1 MKKHFLLFFLFFY
14 SIVIYSQSPQG
25 FNYQAIVRDYEGNIK
40 SNTGVQF
47 IFNIQTANGVSVYS
61 EIHTVITNKYGLIDL
76 VIGKGITSEDFSNI
90 NWSSTTYMLNVT
102 LDGVDLGATQLMSVP
117 YALYA
122 VSSGSSSGGG
132 GVGISSTVDN
142 GDGTFT
148 LNYTDGTSFTTTNLS
163 GKSAYQLWIDK
174 GNSGTEE
181 DFLASLEPVTLENTK
196 FLSLNGQEIVGKTVP
211 IIAGGTGAITA
222 SAARSNLGVDVAGTD
237 NSTEVTLGGTSTYLT
252 INGQQIIRGKV
263 NLSNSVMG
271 TLPISNGGTGGTT
284 AEEARTALG
293 LESAIPI
300 TLENTNYLSL
310 NGQELKGK
318 TVPLI
323 AGGTGAITA
332 SAARTNLG
340 IDIAGTDNSTN
351 VTLGGTS
358 TYLTLNGQEII
369 RGKVN
374 LSNSVIGT
382 LPISKGGTG
391 SSSAED
397 ARVALGVDAE
407 TARAISAE
415 SANSE
420 AIALNTAKETNV
432 TTDLSTTTSTT
443 TLTVVSS
450 DGNDAVI
457 PVATTSAG
465 GVMSAALF
473 DEVAANTSKSG
484 ITSAQADA
492 ITANTAKVGI
502 TTAQA
507 DAITVNTAKTGIT
520 LAQADAITTNTSK
533 IGITSTQANA
543 ILANTDK
550 ETNVTS
556 NLSTEVTTTTLTVK
570 SSDGTDAVLPV
581 AKSNAGGVMSAALFS
596 EVAANTAKTGI
607 TSAQATTIAN
617 LGTISTQDADAVNID
632 GGAIDGVTIGTNGVV
647 TQAVIDNINID
658 GATIGHTG
666 DTDLLTLASGIVT
679 VAGEV
684 SLTTLDIGGTNVT
697 ADASELNYVDGV
709 TSSIQTQLN
718 AKSATISGAATT
730 IASSD
735 LTASRAVV
743 SNGSGKVAVSDI
755 TSTELGYLDGV
766 TSSIQTQLNAKSATI
781 SGAATTIASSDLT
794 ASRAVVSNGSG
805 KVAVSDI
812 TSTEL
817 GYLDGVTSSI
827 QTQLNAKS
835 ATISGAATTIASSD
849 LTASRAVVSN
859 GSGKVAVSDITSTEL
874 GYLDGVTSSIQT
886 QLNAKSATISGAAT
900 TIASSDLT
908 ASRAVVSNGSG
919 KVAVSDITS
928 TELGYL
934 DGVTSS
940 IQTQLDAKGTNVTTD
955 LSTTTSSTTLTVA
968 SSDGDDAVL
977 PVATTSAGG
986 VMSAALFD
994 AVTANTAKTGIT
1006 SAQATTIANLGTI
1019 STQDANAVNIDG
1031 GAIDGVTIG
1040 TNGVVTQA
1048 VIDNINIDGATIGHT
1063 GDTDLLTLASGI
1075 VTVAGEVS
1083 LTTLDIGGTNV
1094 TADAGEL
1101 NIMDGSATQA
1111 TVTLAGTD
1119 GIVISDGNVM
1129 KQALVSD
1136 IATYVSSSANAATA
1150 TTATN
1155 VTITDNESTN
1165 ENNAIVFSS
1174 AGDLDGG
1181 NMGLESDGNLN
1192 YNPSSGTL
1200 TTTTFVGNI
1209 TGNVAGNVIGDVTGN
1224 IAGNA
1229 SGTAATVT
1237 SAAQSN
1243 ITSLGTLTALTVDN
1257 LGVDGNTITANSG
1270 AVNITPA
1277 AGSAIVLD
1285 GTVNVDAGVITGATS
1300 ITSTAFVG
1308 DITGNVTGNT
1318 SGTAATVTGSAQSNI
1333 TSLGTLTAL
1342 TVDNLGVDGNT
1353 ITANSGAVNITP
1365 AAGSAIVLDGT
1376 VNVDAGVIT
1385 GATSITSTAFV
1396 GDITGNVTG
1405 NTSGTA
1411 ATVTG
1416 SAQSNITSLG
1426 TLTTLTVDNVIT
1438 NGTTIGH
1445 TGDTDLLTLSS
1456 GIVTVAGEVSLTTL
1470 DIGGTNVTANA
1481 VELNIM
1487 DGVNANTTELNYVDG
1502 VTSAIQ
1508 TQLDAKASNV
1518 DGLADALVESNSIY
1532 MGYDPSS
1539 TTDAAEKNIAFGVT
1553 ALDAI
1558 TTGDNNVAIGHDA
1571 LTANNSGEKNVSV
1584 GNESLGAN
1592 TQGDRNTAVGYKAM
1606 YLNQTGERNAAFGYA
1621 SGKMGNYNAAF
1632 GAYSLTAV
1640 TGNSNTAFGYYAGA
1654 GDGSNTAITS
1664 GTNNVIVGY
1673 QAGVDDA
1680 AAANRIVIGS
1690 GTDGLED
1697 NTVTLGNGSI
1707 TNWLPTDDDE
1717 VSLGS
1722 SSKEMDNIYV
1732 DGVAYTDA
1740 IGFGTVVM
1748 ELPTSD
1754 GSANQILKTDGS
1766 GNLDWVNNTAGGSL
1780 SGLGVNATATEL
1792 NIMDGNN
1799 LAASTT
1805 IVDADRMVLNDDGT
1819 MKQVAVTDLK
1829 TYIGGVASTILTPG
1843 MIDIESY
1850 GAGSGYSKIKKG
1862 GWNRPAIQLADGSVS
1877 QIGVNIPV
1885 PSAYTPDGSQIEI
1898 KILYSTDTNSG
1909 NVIGYLSSARTAIG
1923 ENAEDG
1929 TSSGSS
1935 PFHSTAASTTANYL
1949 TESTGNNITVASG
1962 TRMIHFYFGR
1972 NGTSGSDTCT
1982 GNMHIYGIEV
1992 IW

>member
-1 MKKHFLLFFLFFY
+1 MQ
-14 SIVIYSQSPQG
+14 V
-25 FNYQAIVRDYEGNIK
+25 
-40 SNTGVQF
+40 VQP
-47 IFNIQTANGVSVYS
+47 
-61 EIHTVITNKYGLIDL
+61 L
-76 VIGKGITSEDFSNI
+76 
-90 NWSSTTYMLNVT
+90 
-102 LDGVDLGATQLMSVP
+102 QL
-117 YALYA
+117 
-122 VSSGSSSGGG
+122 
-132 GVGISSTVDN
+132 
-142 GDGTFT
+142 
-148 LNYTDGTSFTTTNLS
+148 
-163 GKSAYQLWIDK
+163 
-174 GNSGTEE
+174 
-181 DFLASLEPVTLENTK
+181 
-196 FLSLNGQEIVGKTVP
+196 
-211 IIAGGTGAITA
+211 
-222 SAARSNLGVDVAGTD
+222 
-237 NSTEVTLGGTSTYLT
+237 
-252 INGQQIIRGKV
+252 
-263 NLSNSVMG
+263 
-271 TLPISNGGTGGTT
+271 
-284 AEEARTALG
+284 
-293 LESAIPI
+293 
-300 TLENTNYLSL
+300 
-310 NGQELKGK
+310 
-318 TVPLI
+318 
-323 AGGTGAITA
+323 
-332 SAARTNLG
+332 
-340 IDIAGTDNSTN
+340 
-351 VTLGGTS
+351 
-358 TYLTLNGQEII
+358 
-369 RGKVN
+369 
-374 LSNSVIGT
+374 
-382 LPISKGGTG
+382 
-391 SSSAED
+391 
-397 ARVALGVDAE
+397 
-407 TARAISAE
+407 
-415 SANSE
+415 
-420 AIALNTAKETNV
+420 
-432 TTDLSTTTSTT
+432 
-443 TLTVVSS
+443 
-450 DGNDAVI
+450 
-457 PVATTSAG
+457 
-465 GVMSAALF
+465 
-473 DEVAANTSKSG
+473 
-484 ITSAQADA
+484 
-492 ITANTAKVGI
+492 
-502 TTAQA
+502 
-507 DAITVNTAKTGIT
+507 
-520 LAQADAITTNTSK
+520 
-533 IGITSTQANA
+533 
-543 ILANTDK
+543 
-550 ETNVTS
+550 
-556 NLSTEVTTTTLTVK
+556 
-570 SSDGTDAVLPV
+570 
-581 AKSNAGGVMSAALFS
+581 
-596 EVAANTAKTGI
+596 
-607 TSAQATTIAN
+607 
-617 LGTISTQDADAVNID
+617 QD
-632 GGAIDGVTIGTNGVV
+632 
-647 TQAVIDNINID
+647 
-658 GATIGHTG
+658 
-666 DTDLLTLASGIVT
+666 
-679 VAGEV
+679 
-684 SLTTLDIGGTNVT
+684 
-697 ADASELNYVDGV
+697 
-709 TSSIQTQLN
+709 
-718 AKSATISGAATT
+718 
-730 IASSD
+730 
-735 LTASRAVV
+735 
-743 SNGSGKVAVSDI
+743 
-755 TSTELGYLDGV
+755 
-766 TSSIQTQLNAKSATI
+766 
-781 SGAATTIASSDLT
+781 
-794 ASRAVVSNGSG
+794 
-805 KVAVSDI
+805 
-812 TSTEL
+812 
-817 GYLDGVTSSI
+817 
-827 QTQLNAKS
+827 
-835 ATISGAATTIASSD
+835 
-849 LTASRAVVSN
+849 
-859 GSGKVAVSDITSTEL
+859 
-874 GYLDGVTSSIQT
+874 
-886 QLNAKSATISGAAT
+886 
-900 TIASSDLT
+900 
-908 ASRAVVSNGSG
+908 
-919 KVAVSDITS
+919 
-928 TELGYL
+928 
-934 DGVTSS
+934 
-940 IQTQLDAKGTNVTTD
+940 
-955 LSTTTSSTTLTVA
+955 
-968 SSDGDDAVL
+968 
-977 PVATTSAGG
+977 
-986 VMSAALFD
+986 
-994 AVTANTAKTGIT
+994 
-1006 SAQATTIANLGTI
+1006 
-1019 STQDANAVNIDG
+1019 
-1031 GAIDGVTIG
+1031 
-1040 TNGVVTQA
+1040 
-1048 VIDNINIDGATIGHT
+1048 
-1063 GDTDLLTLASGI
+1063 
-1075 VTVAGEVS
+1075 
-1083 LTTLDIGGTNV
+1083 
-1094 TADAGEL
+1094 
-1101 NIMDGSATQA
+1101 
-1111 TVTLAGTD
+1111 
-1119 GIVISDGNVM
+1119 
-1129 KQALVSD
+1129 
-1136 IATYVSSSANAATA
+1136 
-1150 TTATN
+1150 
-1155 VTITDNESTN
+1155 
-1165 ENNAIVFSS
+1165 
-1174 AGDLDGG
+1174 
-1181 NMGLESDGNLN
+1181 
-1192 YNPSSGTL
+1192 
-1200 TTTTFVGNI
+1200 
-1209 TGNVAGNVIGDVTGN
+1209 
-1224 IAGNA
+1224 
-1229 SGTAATVT
+1229 
-1237 SAAQSN
+1237 AAQSN